1 MFPYF
6 TNFYLLGGWKPSTK
20 NENLK
25 FPRGARDD
33 STQLCHQTLGGSL
46 GNPRTLTKFTATH
59 SKKINGKT
67 SLNKVY
73 SHWCLLKLFPLYSK
87 SPNLSWGIFQHF
99 PMDIPLGSSKT
110 TRPPCSTTVLA
121 ADIPPTTRGYG
132 TAERLWLWMILVGK
146 MDDPQKF
153 CWHVTSW

>member
-46 GNPRTLTKFTATH
+46 ANPRTLTKFTATH
-59 SKKINGKT
+59 SIHQWKNFT
-67 SLNKVY
+67 KVY

-99 PMDIPLGSSKT
+99 PATSPFWLQQNHSATMLHHG
-110 TRPPCSTTVLA
+110 VG
-121 ADIPPTTRGYG
+121 RGHSCHDSWLRNGG
-132 TAERLWLWMILVGK
+132 TAERLWMILVGK